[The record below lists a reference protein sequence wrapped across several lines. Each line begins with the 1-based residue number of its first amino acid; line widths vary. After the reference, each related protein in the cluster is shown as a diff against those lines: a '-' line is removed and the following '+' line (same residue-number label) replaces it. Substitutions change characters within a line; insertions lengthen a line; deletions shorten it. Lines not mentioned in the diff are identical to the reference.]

1 MRLWTIQGIA
11 IYEQMV
17 NEGIAFCTTPSWSDD
32 DYFMYAYHWMAEQ
45 MRKRIGEPPVDDIKY
60 PIWAWYQYN
69 SAKSKKP
76 TRSTSIIP
84 EGISAYMEIEVPD
97 KDVLLSCFDC
107 WHAVL
112 NLCPLCNWKSITKKT
127 DALDK
132 EAGRR
137 LEFKEYPVEI
147 QKEIETSWEA
157 VFDLDR
163 RDADTIRTH
172 KRNRCIQA
180 TFWALKPEYV
190 ISVEFLE
197 RKDNI
202 IKQIS
207 YIKH

>member
-1 MRLWTIQGIA
+1 M
-11 IYEQMV
+11 
-17 NEGIAFCTTPSWSDD
+17 
-32 DYFMYAYHWMAEQ
+32 HW
-45 MRKRIGEPPVDDIKY
+45 IKK
-60 PIWAWYQYN
+60 Q
-69 SAKSKKP
+69 
-76 TRSTSIIP
+76 
-84 EGISAYMEIEVPD
+84 E
-97 KDVLLSCFDC
+97 
-107 WHAVL
+107 
-112 NLCPLCNWKSITKKT
+112 
-127 DALDK
+127 
-132 EAGRR
+132 RR